1 MLEDLLAG
9 EVLEVRVV
17 DPALAY
23 LFIGQGEDV
32 LEQQNAITKRGVRSV
47 CRSKTPSV

>member
-47 CRSKTPSV
+47 CLSKTPSV